1 MKKISNSISKL
12 NPKNL
17 LSKHILKTNFQQ
29 NFNKQNKFNFAN
41 TQITENFNISSLKNN
56 NLNNKNI
63 LKFKEIATKQNTFFS
78 LENSNNSRF
87 YYSNSKHFTSA
98 KHVDKD
104 GFPIPEKRDIY
115 DEDDMIINIGE
126 KEKFKGMLIICPT
139 PLGNINDIS
148 IRQFE
153 AMKNGDILAC
163 EDSRKTGKLLEFI
176 QLKKMKE
183 KFYAEFGISFEEFV
197 NMGGLNMT
205 DEQINSKI
213 FKKEQNVNEDAKDEN
228 SKSQSANMNENI
240 KKDDSVYYD
249 EILEYDSKTN
259 KENFNEN
266 KQTNKNSEEKPSESN
281 FSNKAANVF
290 DEKIT
295 FDNFYQ
301 TKEDTKKLKLIR
313 TKYDNDDNK
322 KNNLNPKQQENL
334 NKAQELLKDNQ
345 NKEVVNEILNK
356 MAKNKSQ
363 INSLDNIFTEV
374 DLNLKGKSNLNKED
388 ILSSIKLDEPID
400 KEYYSYIK
408 DDKDFKKR
416 KVAIENSD
424 EILKKAID
432 PLAEKYE
439 KEYKLS
445 YKLRNKARFL
455 MGMSKKFSNN
465 KKNNSANS
473 ENMDSENT
481 ENLNEQ
487 ERRDYEENLE
497 EEITLNSGIDDD
509 MIGIFKNRI
518 KEEKEKKGRGLLIP
532 FNQENE
538 DKKIP
543 KLIKAMKLGLRVVL
557 LSDSGTPTISDP
569 GFKLVKEA
577 AKNGI
582 VIEPLPGPSA
592 VITGLSACALP
603 TDKFMFYGYLPKN
616 GNEKMEKLEEIK
628 QIGVTSVVFES
639 PMRLQST
646 LNILTEIYGESHEM
660 YIGFEL
666 TKRFEN
672 HLHGTIKNVKR
683 DLIKLFMDKSK
694 IASLPFIDEE
704 VIFKEEEINIKGEI
718 TMVLGPIKKTREEYL
733 EEKNLRESIDIDILE
748 FTKRLNKYMDLEE
761 SQIRDILIKVCEVPK
776 VKATKVINAANNRK
790 SKIREKF
797 EMMTNKNFES
807 LRVPDINKSK
817 MGMLE
822 EKEKKNPSV
831 KNIKSISF
839 K

>member
-1 MKKISNSISKL
+1 M
-12 NPKNL
+12 
-17 LSKHILKTNFQQ
+17 
-29 NFNKQNKFNFAN
+29 
-41 TQITENFNISSLKNN
+41 KNN
-56 NLNNKNI
+56 NFDYTNSPKKDYLNSSFYKNYI
-63 LKFKEIATKQNTFFS
+63 LDY
-78 LENSNNSRF
+78 SNNLKSQGNTKHNKLFMLGSTKSFSF
-87 YYSNSKHFTSA
+87 YNAISKHFSTS
-98 KHVDKD
+98 KNVDKD

-213 FKKEQNVNEDAKDEN
+213 FKKEPNLNNDEVNNQSAAAKDE
-228 SKSQSANMNENI
+228 S
-240 KKDDSVYYD
+240 KKDDSVYY
-249 EILEYDSKTN
+249 EETIEKQAQQS
-259 KENFNEN
+259 KEN
-266 KQTNKNSEEKPSESN
+266 
-281 FSNKAANVF
+281 SNKSSSEQTINTNRDKLSSNSQNIFEENISF
-290 DEKIT
+290 DT
-295 FDNFYQ
+295 FYQ
-301 TKEDTKKLKLIR
+301 TKEDNKKLKLIR
-313 TKYDNDDNK
+313 TKYDNEEHTI
-322 KNNLNPKQQENL
+322 NLNPKQKENL
-334 NKAQELLKDNQ
+334 NKAQELFNESP

-374 DLNLKGKSNLNKED
+374 DLNLKGKSDLNKED
-388 ILSSIKLDEPID
+388 ILSSIKLEEPID

-408 DDKDFKKR
+408 DEKDFKKR
-416 KVAIENSD
+416 KIAIENSD

-439 KEYKLS
+439 KEFKLS

-455 MGMSKKFSNN
+455 MGMSKKFSNST
-465 KKNNSANS
+465 KNNSKAETDT
-473 ENMDSENT
+473 ENMNEN
-481 ENLNEQ
+481 

-509 MIGIFKNRI
+509 MIGMFKKRI

-592 VITGLSACALP
+592 VITGLSASALP

-616 GNEKMEKLEEIK
+616 TNEKIEKLEEIK
-628 QIGVTSVVFES
+628 QIGVTSVIFES

-646 LNILTEIYGESHEM
+646 LNVLTEVYGENHEI

-672 HLHGTIKNVKR
+672 HLHGKIKNVKR
-683 DLIKLFMDKSK
+683 DIIKLFMDKSK
-694 IASLPFIDEE
+694 VNSMPFIDEKA
-704 VIFKEEEINIKGEI
+704 IFLEEEINIKGEI

-748 FTKRLNKYMDLEE
+748 FTKRLNKFMNLEE
-761 SQIRDILIKVCEVPK
+761 SQIREILTKVCDVPK
-776 VKATKVINAANNRK
+776 VKANKVINTVKNRK
-790 SKIREKF
+790 SKMTEKF
-797 EMMTNKNFES
+797 EMMTNRNLDS

-817 MGMLE
+817 LGMLE
-822 EKEKKNPSV
+822 EKERKNPSV

>member
-1 MKKISNSISKL
+1 MKKISKNLFCQNSRNLLGRLMSKNNHQLNLINTNKFNINYMSNNELLEISPGFTKFNPLNCSKL
-12 NPKNL
+12 KKSICLDIKNKIDTNKKNL
-17 LSKHILKTNFQQ
+17 
-29 NFNKQNKFNFAN
+29 NFNKV
-41 TQITENFNISSLKNN
+41 S
-56 NLNNKNI
+56 
-63 LKFKEIATKQNTFFS
+63 TKSFS
-78 LENSNNSRF
+78 
-87 YYSNSKHFTSA
+87 TS

-205 DEQINSKI
+205 DEQIHSKI
-213 FKKEQNVNEDAKDEN
+213 FKRDVDSNEDNYNSTYSDNKNSSSEKAENKKDE
-228 SKSQSANMNENI
+228 
-240 KKDDSVYYD
+240 SVYYED
-249 EILEYDSKTN
+249 IVNDGNRNNESSDKNTQQNDHAEI
-259 KENFNEN
+259 
-266 KQTNKNSEEKPSESN
+266 KN
-281 FSNKAANVF
+281 
-290 DEKIT
+290 EKINDDMT
-295 FDNFYQ
+295 SNLFNDQISFDTFYQ
-301 TKEDTKKLKLIR
+301 TKEDNNKLKLMR
-313 TKYDNDDNK
+313 NKYDIQKNHLNEKQSQNLK
-322 KNNLNPKQQENL
+322 KVQEV
-334 NKAQELLKDNQ
+334 LKDNP
-345 NKEVVNEILNK
+345 NKSVVSEILEK
-356 MAKNKSQ
+356 ISKNKSQ
-363 INSLDNIFTEV
+363 INSLDNIFSEV
-374 DLNLKGKSNLNKED
+374 DLNLTGKSQLNKED
-388 ILSSIKLDEPID
+388 ILSSIKLEEPID
-400 KEYYSYIK
+400 KDYYSYVK
-408 DDKDFKKR
+408 DEKDFLKR
-416 KVAIENSD
+416 KIVIENSD

-445 YKLRNKARFL
+445 FKLRNKARFL
-455 MGMSKKFSNN
+455 MGMSKKFDN
-465 KKNNSANS
+465 KKNESKDADS
-473 ENMDSENT
+473 ENM
-481 ENLNEQ
+481 NEQ
-487 ERRDYEENLE
+487 ERREYQENLE

-509 MIGIFKNRI
+509 MIGMFKQRI
-518 KEEKEKKGRGLLIP
+518 REEKKNKGRGLLIP

-569 GFKLVKEA
+569 GYKLVKEA

-616 GNEKMEKLEEIK
+616 ANDKMEKLDEIK

-646 LNILTEIYGESHEM
+646 LNILTEIYGESHEI

-683 DLIKLFMDKSK
+683 DIIKLFMDKSK
-694 IASLPFIDEE
+694 TNSMPFIDEE
-704 VIFKEEEINIKGEI
+704 AIFKDEEINIKGEI

-733 EEKNLRESIDIDILE
+733 EEKNLREKIDIDILE
-748 FTKRLNKYMDLEE
+748 FTKRLNKYMELEE
-761 SQIRDILIKVCEVPK
+761 SQIRDILIKVCDVPK
-776 VKATKVINAANNRK
+776 YKASKVIKTVKNRK
-790 SKIREKF
+790 SNIRQTF
-797 EMMTNKNFES
+797 EIMTNKNLES
-807 LRVPDINKSK
+807 LKVPDINKSK

-822 EKEKKNPSV
+822 EKERKNPSI
-831 KNIKSISF
+831 KNIKSINF
-839 K
+839 R